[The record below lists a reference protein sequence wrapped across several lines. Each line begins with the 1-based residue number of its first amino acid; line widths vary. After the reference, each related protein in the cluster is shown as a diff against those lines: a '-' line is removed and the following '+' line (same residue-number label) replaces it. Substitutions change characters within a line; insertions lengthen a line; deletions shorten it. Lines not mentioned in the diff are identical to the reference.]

1 MFSLKIANGGML
13 RMMQRRHR
21 PGSLPAAPGGGVGEG
36 KNTPALFACLAR
48 SVGVE
53 QQRVAGLE
61 QDGDRDARHGLDP
74 LPAAGLVM
82 VYTVPAEWARSDW
95 LDADA
100 QPAACFSG
108 QALGRQAA
116 DVRAGHACGRAQII
130 QFWMHR

>member
-53 QQRVAGLE
+53 QQRVPGLE
-61 QDGDRDARHGLDP
+61 QDADRAARHGLDP
-74 LPAAGLVM
+74 LPAGEMAM
-82 VYTVPAEWARSDW
+82 VYTGPAEWARSDW
-95 LDADA
+95 PDAS
-100 QPAACFSG
+100 PAPPPRTPWPPRSWP
-108 QALGRQAA
+108 RP
-116 DVRAGHACGRAQII
+116 RT
-130 QFWMHR
+130 

>member
-74 LPAAGLVM
+74 LPAGELVM

-100 QPAACFSG
+100 RPAPRPTA
-108 QALGRQAA
+108 
-116 DVRAGHACGRAQII
+116 
-130 QFWMHR
+130 HRRCWPRRRPWSSVCA

>member
-61 QDGDRDARHGLDP
+61 QEGDRDARHRLDP
-74 LPAAGLVM
+74 LP
-82 VYTVPAEWARSDW
+82 PARWPMGPPIPPPSAPSDC
-95 LDADA
+95 LTTHS
-100 QPAACFSG
+100 P
-108 QALGRQAA
+108 
-116 DVRAGHACGRAQII
+116 
-130 QFWMHR
+130 